1 MNITKNILKFINIL
15 FLFSFFPSLVTGVF
29 LPNLLYAI
37 IVLTNLFFNFN
48 FLKKKIQE
56 FKIFSTL
63 FFLFYLLLIFSSF
76 VSSFVIFS
84 LHTSFLYF
92 SFIIYVFSLIFIFFE
107 NDRYEELF
115 LYIGLI
121 TFFVLCLDAFYEIYN
136 GSNILNYSSVKG
148 RLAGLFGDR
157 WVIGSYLV
165 RLLPILI
172 GIFFINFYKI
182 NKKIK
187 YFAYLVFFL
196 SSIIIIFSGERKALL
211 LFILYF
217 LLVLF
222 YLFNKISLKKI
233 IIFFIAS
240 LILFLS
246 PLLTND
252 YKSRIKQ
259 QVLHHITNNN
269 LDENQYLSMFSSS
282 YKMFLNNPII
292 GIGPNNFR
300 NMCQLNEYNLSKYS
314 CSTHTHNIPLQ
325 LLSEVGILGFMI
337 VYIVFFYF
345 LYKLFLLSKKEFDF
359 KHLGL
364 YSIICSIIINLW
376 PFVPSGNFFLSW
388 YGIIFYLPIGLY
400 LMYLKKYKFLI
411 NDAR

>member
-1 MNITKNILKFINIL
+1 MK
-15 FLFSFFPSLVTGVF
+15 
-29 LPNLLYAI
+29 
-37 IVLTNLFFNFN
+37 
-48 FLKKKIQE
+48 
-56 FKIFSTL
+56 
-63 FFLFYLLLIFSSF
+63 
-76 VSSFVIFS
+76 
-84 LHTSFLYF
+84 
-92 SFIIYVFSLIFIFFE
+92 
-107 NDRYEELF
+107 D
-115 LYIGLI
+115 
-121 TFFVLCLDAFYEIYN
+121 
-136 GSNILNYSSVKG
+136 
-148 RLAGLFGDR
+148 GDR

-259 QVLHHITNNN
+259 QVLSITILMKINIFLCLALHIKC
-269 LDENQYLSMFSSS
+269 F
-282 YKMFLNNPII
+282 
-292 GIGPNNFR
+292 
-300 NMCQLNEYNLSKYS
+300 
-314 CSTHTHNIPLQ
+314 
-325 LLSEVGILGFMI
+325 
-337 VYIVFFYF
+337 
-345 LYKLFLLSKKEFDF
+345 
-359 KHLGL
+359 
-364 YSIICSIIINLW
+364 
-376 PFVPSGNFFLSW
+376 
-388 YGIIFYLPIGLY
+388 
-400 LMYLKKYKFLI
+400 
-411 NDAR
+411 

>member
-165 RLLPILI
+165 RLLILSN
-172 GIFFINFYKI
+172 FFINFYKI

-187 YFAYLVFFL
+187 YFAYLVFF
-196 SSIIIIFSGERKALL
+196 IFDNYFSGEKLC
-211 LFILYF
+211 YF
-217 LLVLF
+217 LF
-222 YLFNKISLKKI
+222 YTFYWS
-233 IIFFIAS
+233 FFIY
-240 LILFLS
+240 
-246 PLLTND
+246 LT
-252 YKSRIKQ
+252 
-259 QVLHHITNNN
+259 
-269 LDENQYLSMFSSS
+269 
-282 YKMFLNNPII
+282 
-292 GIGPNNFR
+292 
-300 NMCQLNEYNLSKYS
+300 
-314 CSTHTHNIPLQ
+314 
-325 LLSEVGILGFMI
+325 
-337 VYIVFFYF
+337 
-345 LYKLFLLSKKEFDF
+345 KL
-359 KHLGL
+359 
-364 YSIICSIIINLW
+364 
-376 PFVPSGNFFLSW
+376 
-388 YGIIFYLPIGLY
+388 
-400 LMYLKKYKFLI
+400 
-411 NDAR
+411 A